1 MYPTL
6 LSLLEMYPTL
16 LSLLEMYPTLP
27 SLMVTYPTASV
38 LRTLRTMPPRSVV
51 TMSLLP
57 GLQTPQPLR
66 FGLATARPLLLTYLV
81 ILRTLVT
88 SPQPRIPLEVIPAS
102 LRSRLQLPST
112 L

>member
-1 MYPTL
+1 ML

-57 GLQTPQPLR
+57 VLWPGLQT
-66 FGLATARPLLLTYLV
+66 LA
-81 ILRTLVT
+81 
-88 SPQPRIPLEVIPAS
+88 
-102 LRSRLQLPST
+102 SRNSENT
-112 L
+112 F